1 MAEAVVAAIAE
12 IGAAVGGT
20 SGAFMI
26 MNAQAIASGALLLGT
41 AALASSAQR
50 KAKAQAR
57 AQFNAAQV
65 DRLVSVQSTVAPREL
80 VLGRVRKGGSVF
92 FKASTDTNNTK
103 FVMCLALAAH
113 EIDAVETIYL
123 NDQAVTLDGSG
134 YVTSEPYLIA
144 RRVSAVETFTGNTHT
159 LAHTPVDDASVLITV
174 SGGESTEQIS
184 FTRVG
189 AGLTV
194 ASTYLGQTKTVQ
206 YQYTDATSKV
216 RITSYLGTASQTAD
230 PNLVA
235 DFSTLWSSA
244 HRARGVAY
252 LVVECWYDETAFP
265 SGLPNV
271 TAVIRGAKCYDPRT
285 GLTAWSENPA
295 ILARH
300 VLTHAAFGK
309 RSSITAD
316 EDTRISAAANA
327 CDTSTVYTV
336 AGVAQPARA
345 LYKAALVVPFGTPAR
360 DVLDDLAQAM
370 AGMWAYAAGQLYLK
384 AGSWS
389 ASVKTLTDADLAVVQ
404 RGADGAASQSAIHIT
419 THRARDQIF
428 NTVTATIWDAA
439 QDYKQTALTPLTS
452 SALVT
457 RDGATLAQ
465 AVAMPAVGYA
475 PQALHVAGV
484 MLRDARDPLTVVLP
498 FKLAAYPVE
507 LFDTVALTISRFGWS
522 AKTFLVLAREFDGT
536 HVRLTLKETVASIYT
551 LDASFS
557 AQGGADNT
565 NLPAAWDV
573 PDVAGLSVT
582 SGQAESVQQPDG
594 TWSSQARVAWTTP
607 THAAVLYGGTIE
619 VQWRA
624 ADTSEDWRSASAGG
638 ADDSLVITG
647 TRSGVH
653 YVFRAR
659 YRTASAV
666 GAWCAQVVH
675 QAWGVGAPLATW
687 ADHADGWPG
696 TKTWC
701 TAIGSPPYLE
711 ATNSTTWAALTT
723 WDAFGAWNA
732 GFSDT
737 VTYETPVRD
746 LGAVITGAAITVE
759 RVTVGARVTT
769 EVRASSVSE
778 ADVASQPWTSA
789 VDVFT
794 GRWFQVRLS
803 LMAFAGNVPPV
814 IESLGYS
821 VRARTRT
828 QQISDLAPA
837 SLPAANRITAGD
849 FVLPTNGEYSRITA
863 IAVAIRDTRQG
874 VWSWSLI
881 DKTASGPRLQVRL
894 DGALTDP
901 AYIDAS
907 ITGV

>member
-1 MAEAVVAAIAE
+1 VAEAVVAAIAE
-12 IGAAVGGT
+12 IGAAIGGT

-65 DRLVSVQSTVAPREL
+65 DRLVNVQSTVAPREL
-80 VLGRVRKGGSVF
+80 VLGRVRKGGTVF
-92 FKASTDTNNTK
+92 FKASTDANNTK
-103 FVMCLALAAH
+103 FVMCIALAGH

-123 NDQAVTLDGSG
+123 NDVPVTLDGSG
-134 YVTSEPYLIA
+134 YVTSEPYQVTQ
-144 RRVSAVETFTGNTHT
+144 RVSASETFTGNTHT
-159 LAHTPVDDASVLITV
+159 LAHTPVDDASGAIVVGI
-174 SGGESTEQIS
+174 GDSTEQIS
-184 FTRVG
+184 FTRAG

-194 ASTYLGQTKTVQ
+194 SSAYEGQTKTVH
-206 YQYTDATSKV
+206 YQWADTASKV
-216 RITSYLGTASQTAD
+216 RVTSYLGTAGQTAD
-230 PNLVA
+230 ATLVA
-235 DFSTLWSSA
+235 DFPALWSSA

-252 LVVECWYDETAFP
+252 LVVECWYDENAFP

-271 TAVIRGAKCYDPRT
+271 TAVVRGAKCYDPRT
-285 GLTAWSENPA
+285 GTTVWTENPA
-295 ILARH
+295 LMVRH

-309 RSSITAD
+309 RTSITAD

-345 LYKAALVVPFGTPAR
+345 LYKAALVVPFGSPAR

-384 AGSWS
+384 AGAWT

-404 RGADGAASQSAIHIT
+404 RGPDGAASQSGITIT
-419 THRARDQIF
+419 THRARDQLF
-428 NTVTATIWDAA
+428 NTVTATIWDTA

-465 AVAMPAVGYA
+465 AVTMPAVGYA
-475 PQALHVAGV
+475 PQALHVAGI

-498 FKLAAYPVE
+498 FKLTAYPVE
-507 LFDTVALTISRFGWS
+507 LFDTVSLTLSRFGWT
-522 AKTFLVLAREFDGT
+522 AKTFVVLAREFDGT
-536 HVRLTLKETVASIYT
+536 HVKLTLKETAASIYT

-565 NLPAAWDV
+565 NLPDAWDV
-573 PDVAGLSVT
+573 PDVAGLTVT
-582 SGQAESVQQPDG
+582 SGQAESVRQPDG
-594 TWSSQARVAWTTP
+594 SWTSQARVSWTTP
-607 THAAVLYGGTIE
+607 THAGVLYGGSIE

-624 ADTSEDWRSASAGG
+624 ADSTDDWRSASTGG
-638 ADDSLVITG
+638 ADESLVITG

-653 YVFRAR
+653 YIFRAR

-666 GAWCAQVVH
+666 GVWCAQVVH

-711 ATNSTTWAALTT
+711 ATNSTTWSALTT
-723 WDAFGAWNA
+723 WDAFGAWNY
-732 GFSDT
+732 GFSST
-737 VTYETPVRD
+737 VGYDTPVRD
-746 LGAVITGAAITVE
+746 LGALINGAAITIE
-759 RVTVGARVTT
+759 RVTVRSMVTVQ
-769 EVRASSVSE
+769 VRASSVSE
-778 ADVASQPWTSA
+778 ADVASQPWASN

-803 LMAFAGNVPPV
+803 LTAYAGNVPPV

-821 VRARTRT
+821 VRGRTRT

-863 IAVAIRDTRQG
+863 IAVAIRDTRHG

-881 DKTASGPRLQVRL
+881 DKTASGPRVQVRL